1 MFGIGGGN
9 NMFSSII
16 GIAAQ
21 AALGVAT
28 GGASLLVTT
37 AMKGVFMAMGD
48 QILQQI
54 GTKLGLPQGAVD
66 IAQAAFHSAAGDPG
80 GAVQNLQEAIGGFTG
95 AIGGDAFDQ
104 GALQR
109 AADDG
114 VRNASDQ
121 FLQNIRENAQSEDG
135 EGNDRRSQRGAA
147 GGGSDS
153 FLVAFAKALGKA
165 IDSKM
170 DRMMQV
176 SKDIDKETQK
186 ANDSGGKRQA
196 VIGEMSAELQGLGQ
210 EVGFLSQAL
219 ANTVK
224 SLGEA
229 TATLARKG

>member
-16 GIAAQ
+16 GVAAQ

-37 AMKGVFMAMGD
+37 AMKSVFMAVGD
-48 QILQQI
+48 QVLQQI
-54 GTKLGLPQGAVD
+54 GQGLGLPQSAID
-66 IAQAAFHSAAGDPG
+66 IAQGAFHAAAGDPG
-80 GAVQNLQEAIGGFTG
+80 GAVSNLQEAIGGFTD

-109 AADDG
+109 SADEGVKSAA
-114 VRNASDQ
+114 DQ
-121 FLQNIRENAQSEDG
+121 FLQGIRENAQNADG
-135 EGNDRRSQRGAA
+135 EGGDRRSQRSA
-147 GGGSDS
+147 GGQGES

-165 IDSKM
+165 VDSKM

-219 ANTVK
+219 ANTIK

-229 TATLARKG
+229 TSTLARKG

>member
-9 NMFSSII
+9 NILGSII
-16 GIAAQ
+16 STAAQ
-21 AALGVAT
+21 AALGVMT

-37 AMKGVFMAMGD
+37 AMKSVFMAVGD
-48 QILQQI
+48 QILQQV
-54 GTKLGLPQGAVD
+54 GQGLGLPQSAID
-66 IAQAAFHSAAGDPG
+66 IAQGAFHAAAGDPG

-109 AADDG
+109 AANEG
-114 VRNASDQ
+114 IRNASDQ
-121 FLQNIRENAQSEDG
+121 FLQNIRENAQNEDG
-135 EGNDRRSQRGAA
+135 EGGDRRSNRA
-147 GGGSDS
+147 GGSSGES

-170 DRMMQV
+170 DRMMEV
-176 SKDIDKETQK
+176 SKDIDKETQA
-186 ANDSGGKRQA
+186 ANDSGGERQA

-229 TATLARKG
+229 TSTLARKG